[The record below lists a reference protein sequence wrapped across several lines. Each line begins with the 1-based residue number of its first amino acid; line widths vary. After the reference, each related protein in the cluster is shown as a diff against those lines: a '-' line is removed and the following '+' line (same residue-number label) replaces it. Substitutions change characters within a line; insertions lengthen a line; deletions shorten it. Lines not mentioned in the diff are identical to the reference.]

1 MKMKLIAGTLLILA
15 VAAGCTK
22 DQEADPDPGRP
33 AFLGEWTVSSS
44 LKLTY
49 DVNVTADPNSSDGVF
64 IHNFACIGWS
74 DPPAG
79 ASIQG
84 NKIIL
89 DANQV
94 IGDGLTINGSGTL
107 SGNRITWSY
116 TLFDGADM
124 ITVSETYTRP

>member
-1 MKMKLIAGTLLILA
+1 MKKMIFAGAIVVLAIL
-15 VAAGCTK
+15 AGCTE
-22 DQEADPDPGRP
+22 DSDVNPDPGRS
-33 AFLGEWTVSSS
+33 AFLGEWTVTSS

-49 DVNVTADPNSSDGVF
+49 DVNVTADPNTSDGVF
-64 IHNFACIGWS
+64 IHNFAFIGWS

-79 ASIQG
+79 ASIKG

-124 ITVSETYTRP
+124 ITVTETYARP